1 MAFFN
6 PADYEAR
13 RRRATQSFGA
23 TGAMNAY
30 ANFLSKQRGSSS
42 RRNMMEQYDR
52 AQPQITTAYSRRGLQ
67 GPNVQSGIFA
77 RGLQD
82 FAKQRARGLQEFDQG
97 QLESQRGYDL
107 GEAQRLE
114 AFRNQLADMESEKA
128 QTIAD
133 TARQLFAN
141 RVGAVQ

>member
-1 MAFFN
+1 MAFN

-13 RRRATQSFGA
+13 RRGYTQQYAA

-30 ANFLSKQRGSSS
+30 SNFLSQQRGT
-42 RRNMMEQYDR
+42 RDRTNMMNQYDK
-52 AQPQITTAYSRRGLQ
+52 AQPQVAAAYSRRGLQ

-82 FAKQRARGLQEFDQG
+82 FAKQRAQNMQQFDQG
-97 QLESQRGYDL
+97 QLEGQRGYDL

-114 AFRNQLADMESEKA
+114 GFRNQLADMESEKA

-133 TARQLFAN
+133 AARQLYAN
-141 RVGAVQ
+141 RMGMV

>member
-1 MAFFN
+1 MAFN

-13 RRRATQSFGA
+13 RRGYTQQYGA

-30 ANFLSKQRGSSS
+30 AQFLSQQRGT
-42 RRNMMEQYDR
+42 RERTNMMDQYNK
-52 AQPQITTAYSRRGLQ
+52 AQPQIVSGYARRGLQ
-67 GPNVQSGIFA
+67 GPNVRSGIFA

-82 FAKQRARGLQEFDQG
+82 FAKQRAQGLQEFDQG

-114 AFRNQLADMESEKA
+114 GFRNQLANMESEKA
-128 QTIAD
+128 QTIAQA
-133 TARQLFAN
+133 ARELYAN
-141 RVGAVQ
+141 RMGMV

>member
-1 MAFFN
+1 MAYN

-13 RRRATQSFGA
+13 RRGYTQQYAA

-30 ANFLSKQRGSSS
+30 ANFLSQQRGT
-42 RRNMMEQYDR
+42 RERTNMMQQYDK
-52 AQPQITTAYSRRGLQ
+52 AQPQIAAGYARRGLQ
-67 GPNVQSGIFA
+67 GPNVKSGIFA

-82 FAKQRARGLQEFDQG
+82 FAKQRAQGLQQFDQG
-97 QLESQRGYDL
+97 QLESNRMYDL
-107 GEAQRLE
+107 TEAQRGE

-133 TARQLFAN
+133 AARQLFAN
-141 RVGAVQ
+141 RVGAV

>member
-1 MAFFN
+1 MAYN

-13 RRRATQSFGA
+13 RRGYTQQYGT

-30 ANFLSKQRGSSS
+30 ANFLSQQRGTRQ
-42 RRNMMEQYDR
+42 RRGMTEQYDK
-52 AQPQITTAYSRRGLQ
+52 AQPQVVAGYSRRGMV
-67 GPNVQSGIFA
+67 GPNVKSGLFA

-82 FAKQRARGLQEFDQG
+82 FAKQRARTLSEFDQG
-97 QLESQRGYDL
+97 QVEQNRAYDL

-114 AFRNQLADMESEKA
+114 AFKNSLADMESEKA

-133 TARQLFAN
+133 AARQLYA
-141 RVGAVQ
+141 RRAGVI

>member
-1 MAFFN
+1 MSYN

-13 RRRATQSFGA
+13 RRGYTQQYAA

-30 ANFLSKQRGSSS
+30 ANFLSQQRGNRG
-42 RRNMMEQYDR
+42 RRDMMEQYNK
-52 AQPQITTAYSRRGLQ
+52 AQPQVVAGYSRRGLV
-67 GPNVQSGIFA
+67 GPNVKSGIFA
-77 RGLQD
+77 QGVQD
-82 FAKQRARGLQEFDQG
+82 FAKQRARSLGEFDQG
-97 QLESQRGYDL
+97 QQEQQRSYDL

-133 TARQLFAN
+133 AARQLYA
-141 RVGAVQ
+141 RRAGAV

>member
-1 MAFFN
+1 MAYN

-13 RRRATQSFGA
+13 RRGYTQQYAA

-30 ANFLSKQRGSSS
+30 AQFLSKQRGTRDRTS
-42 RRNMMEQYDR
+42 MTDQYNK
-52 AQPQITTAYSRRGLQ
+52 AQPQITAGYARRGLQ

-82 FAKQRARGLQEFDQG
+82 FAKQRAQGLQQFDQG
-97 QLESQRGYDL
+97 QLEGQRGYDL

-114 AFRNQLADMESEKA
+114 GFKNQLADMESEKA

-133 TARQLFAN
+133 AARQLYAN
-141 RVGAVQ
+141 RMGMV

>member
-1 MAFFN
+1 MAYN

-13 RRRATQSFGA
+13 RRGYTQQYAA

-30 ANFLSKQRGSSS
+30 ANFLAQQRGNRE
-42 RRNMMEQYDR
+42 RRGITEQYEK
-52 AQPQITTAYSRRGLQ
+52 AQPQVVAGYSRRGMV
-67 GPNVQSGIFA
+67 GPNVRSGLFA

-82 FAKQRARGLQEFDQG
+82 FAKQRARTFSEFDQG
-97 QLESQRGYDL
+97 LQEQQRAYDL

-128 QTIAD
+128 QAIAD
-133 TARQLFAN
+133 AARQLYA
-141 RVGAVQ
+141 RRAGAI

>member
-1 MAFFN
+1 MAYN

-13 RRRATQSFGA
+13 RRGYTQQYAA

-30 ANFLSKQRGSSS
+30 ANFLAQQRGT
-42 RRNMMEQYDR
+42 RGRQDMMQQYDK
-52 AQPQITTAYSRRGLQ
+52 AQPQVVSGYSRRGLV
-67 GPNVQSGIFA
+67 GPNVKSGIFA

-82 FAKQRARGLQEFDQG
+82 FAKQRAQSFSDYDRGIAE
-97 QLESQRGYDL
+97 EQRGYDL

-114 AFRNQLADMESEKA
+114 AFKNQLADMESEKA

-133 TARQLFAN
+133 AARQLYA
-141 RVGAVQ
+141 RRAGAF

>member
-1 MAFFN
+1 MAYN

-13 RRRATQSFGA
+13 RRGYTQQYGT

-30 ANFLSKQRGSSS
+30 ANFLSQQRFN
-42 RRNMMEQYDR
+42 RDRQNLNEQYDK
-52 AQPQITTAYSRRGLQ
+52 AAPQIVTGYSRRGMV
-67 GPNVQSGIFA
+67 GPNVRSGLFA

-82 FAKQRARGLQEFDQG
+82 FAKQRARTYSEFDQG
-97 QLESQRGYDL
+97 QQERQRGYEL

-128 QTIAD
+128 RTIAD
-133 TARQLFAN
+133 AARQLYQR
-141 RVGAVQ
+141 RVGMV

>member
-1 MAFFN
+1 MSYN

-13 RRRATQSFGA
+13 RRGYTQQYGA

-30 ANFLSKQRGSSS
+30 ANFLSQQRGTRE
-42 RRNMMEQYDR
+42 RRGITEQYDK
-52 AQPQITTAYSRRGLQ
+52 AQPQIVAGYSRRGMV
-67 GPNVQSGIFA
+67 GPNVKSGLFA

-82 FAKQRARGLQEFDQG
+82 FAKQRARTYSEFDQG
-97 QLESQRGYDL
+97 QQEQQRGYQL

-133 TARQLFAN
+133 AARQLYA
-141 RVGAVQ
+141 RRTGAV

>member
-1 MAFFN
+1 MSYN

-13 RRRATQSFGA
+13 RRGYTQQYGA

-30 ANFLSKQRGSSS
+30 ANFLSQQRGTRE
-42 RRNMMEQYDR
+42 RRGITEQYDK
-52 AQPQITTAYSRRGLQ
+52 AQPQLVAGYSRRGMV
-67 GPNVQSGIFA
+67 GPNVRSGLFA

-82 FAKQRARGLQEFDQG
+82 FAKQRARTYSEFDQG
-97 QLESQRGYDL
+97 QQEQQRGYEL

-128 QTIAD
+128 NTIAEA
-133 TARQLFAN
+133 ARQLYQ
-141 RVGAVQ
+141 RRMGVV

>member
-1 MAFFN
+1 MAYN

-13 RRRATQSFGA
+13 RRGYTQQYAA

-30 ANFLSKQRGSSS
+30 ANFLSQQRGNRG
-42 RRNMMEQYDR
+42 RRDMMQQYDK
-52 AQPQITTAYSRRGLQ
+52 AQPQVVAGYSRRGLV
-67 GPNVQSGIFA
+67 GPNVKSGIFA
-77 RGLQD
+77 SGLQD
-82 FAKQRARGLQEFDQG
+82 FAKQRAQSFGDYDRGIAE
-97 QLESQRGYDL
+97 EQRGYDL

-133 TARQLFAN
+133 AARQLYA
-141 RVGAVQ
+141 RRAGAF

>member
-1 MAFFN
+1 MAYN

-13 RRRATQSFGA
+13 RRGYTQQYAA

-30 ANFLSKQRGSSS
+30 ANFLSQQRGTRN
-42 RRNMMEQYDR
+42 RRDMVNQYNE
-52 AQPQITTAYSRRGLQ
+52 AQPQVVAGYSRRGLV
-67 GPNVQSGIFA
+67 GPNVKSGIFSK
-77 RGLQD
+77 GLQD
-82 FAKQRARGLQEFDQG
+82 FAKQRSRNLGDFDQG
-97 QLESQRGYDL
+97 QMEERRGYDL

-133 TARQLFAN
+133 AARQLYA
-141 RVGAVQ
+141 RRAGAF

>member
-1 MAFFN
+1 MAFN

-13 RRRATQSFGA
+13 RRGYTQQYAA

-30 ANFLSKQRGSSS
+30 ANFLSQQRGT
-42 RRNMMEQYDR
+42 RDKTNMMDQYNK
-52 AQPQITTAYSRRGLQ
+52 AQPQIAAGYARRGLQ

-82 FAKQRARGLQEFDQG
+82 FAKQRAQGLQQFDQE
-97 QLESQRGYDL
+97 QLGTQRGYEL

-114 AFRNQLADMESEKA
+114 AFRNQLSDLESDKA
-128 QTIAD
+128 NTIAD
-133 TARQLFAN
+133 AACQLYQRRAGM
-141 RVGAVQ
+141 V

>member
-1 MAFFN
+1 MSYN

-13 RRRATQSFGA
+13 RRGYTQQYGA

-30 ANFLSKQRGSSS
+30 ANFLSQQRGTRD
-42 RRNMMEQYDR
+42 RRGITEQYDR
-52 AQPQITTAYSRRGLQ
+52 AQPQIVAGYSRRGMV
-67 GPNVQSGIFA
+67 GPNVRSGLFA

-82 FAKQRARGLQEFDQG
+82 FAKQRARTYSEFDQG
-97 QLESQRGYDL
+97 QQEQQRGYQL

-114 AFRNQLADMESEKA
+114 AFKNQLADMESEKA

-133 TARQLFAN
+133 AARQLYQR
-141 RVGAVQ
+141 RVGMV

>member
-1 MAFFN
+1 MSYN

-13 RRRATQSFGA
+13 RRGYTQQYAA

-30 ANFLSKQRGSSS
+30 ANFLSQQRGT
-42 RRNMMEQYDR
+42 RGRQDMMQQYDK
-52 AQPQITTAYSRRGLQ
+52 AQPQVVSGYSRRGLV
-67 GPNVQSGIFA
+67 GPNVKSGIFA

-82 FAKQRARGLQEFDQG
+82 FAKQRAQSFSDFDQN
-97 QLESQRGYDL
+97 QLGEQRSYEL
-107 GEAQRLE
+107 SEAQRLE

-133 TARQLFAN
+133 AARQLYA
-141 RVGAVQ
+141 RRAGAF

>member
-1 MAFFN
+1 MAYN

-13 RRRATQSFGA
+13 RRGYTQQYAA

-30 ANFLSKQRGSSS
+30 ANFLAQQRGN
-42 RRNMMEQYDR
+42 RERQGIMEQYNK
-52 AQPQITTAYSRRGLQ
+52 AQPQVVAGYSRRGMV
-67 GPNVQSGIFA
+67 GPNVRSGLFA

-82 FAKQRARGLQEFDQG
+82 FAKQRARTFSEFDQG
-97 QLESQRGYDL
+97 LQEQQRSYDL

-114 AFRNQLADMESEKA
+114 AFKNQLADMESEKA

-133 TARQLFAN
+133 AARQLYA
-141 RVGAVQ
+141 RRAGAI

>member
-1 MAFFN
+1 MAFN

-13 RRRATQSFGA
+13 RRGYTQQYAA

-30 ANFLSKQRGSSS
+30 SNFLSQQRGT
-42 RRNMMEQYDR
+42 RDKTNMMDQYNK
-52 AQPQITTAYSRRGLQ
+52 AQPQIAAGYARRGLQ

-141 RVGAVQ
+141 RVGAI

>member
-1 MAFFN
+1 MAYN

-13 RRRATQSFGA
+13 RRGYTQQYAA

-30 ANFLSKQRGSSS
+30 ANFLSQQRGTRN
-42 RRNMMEQYDR
+42 RRDMVNQYNE
-52 AQPQITTAYSRRGLQ
+52 AQPQVVAGYSRRGLV
-67 GPNVQSGIFA
+67 GPNVKSGIFSK
-77 RGLQD
+77 GLQD
-82 FAKQRARGLQEFDQG
+82 FAKQRSRNLGDFDQG
-97 QLESQRGYDL
+97 QMEERRGYDL

-133 TARQLFAN
+133 AARELYAR
-141 RVGAVQ
+141 RVGMV